1 MGCIPKSSAEK
12 QYVKRIIITMVA
24 YVLLVLATTHVVR
37 RGYVTGWVLYVCAV
51 LPSLAIFR
59 MLHVVALYL
68 KEETDEFIRQ
78 QVVNSL
84 LSSTAAILGLT
95 AFADFLRSYT
105 ALGTLPPFTVF
116 VTFWVVFGVAQGVQS
131 ASNRAVGDD

>member
-1 MGCIPKSSAEK
+1 MGCIPKSKAEK
-12 QYVKRIIITMVA
+12 QYVKRIMATMTA
-24 YVLLVLATTHVVR
+24 YVLLVLATSYVVR
-37 RGYVTGWVLYVCAV
+37 RGYVAGWVQYVCAV

-84 LSSTAAILGLT
+84 LWSTAAILGLT

-105 ALGTLPPFTVF
+105 AVGTLPPFTVF

-131 ASNRAVGDD
+131 ASNRVADDE